1 MFQHIIN
8 KVGVS
13 IASLFA
19 TQSSPTRAGNQK
31 KSRKSAVQE
40 AKHMAK
46 RRLICGAGMFR
57 NLNNFAVLGAAAL
70 LAAAAPADSQAPA
83 APAPSYADLADLALT
98 APIAAHARVT
108 RATALKA
115 ERATNVGPG
124 LARFVVDAQIVS
136 LIRAPEG
143 LPARVSYVVDLPRD
157 AKGRAPKLKKGAEY
171 LLLAAPV
178 AERPGEI
185 RLVAPDAQLAYAP
198 DRAETLRAILREG
211 TGRDAAP
218 RITGIGRAFH
228 VPGAIPGESETQI
241 FLLTADNRPVSLNV
255 LRRPGQTPLWS
266 VALSEIVDDAAGPP
280 RPNTLLWYRLA
291 CTLPRALP
299 RQSLAEADAN
309 AAAAI
314 QADYRLILDRLGP
327 CARTRTRR

>member
-8 KVGVS
+8 EVAVS
-13 IASLFA
+13 IASLLE
-19 TQSSPTRAGNQK
+19 TQSSPTRRGNLK
-31 KSRKSAVQE
+31 DSRKSAVQE

-46 RRLICGAGMFR
+46 RRLICGAGTIK
-57 NLNNFAVLGAAAL
+57 NLNTFAAL
-70 LAAAAPADSQAPA
+70 FAGMLLATAAPADSQAPA
-83 APAPSYADLADLALT
+83 APAPTYADLADLALT
-98 APIAAHARVT
+98 APIAAHARMM
-108 RATALKA
+108 RAAVLKA
-115 ERATNVGPG
+115 ERAPGVGPG
-124 LARFVVDAQIVS
+124 LARFVVEAQIVS
-136 LIRAPEG
+136 LIRAPQG
-143 LPARVSYVVDLPRD
+143 LPSRVSYVVDLPRD
-157 AKGRAPKLKKGAEY
+157 AKGRAPRLKKGSEF

-280 RPNTLLWYRLA
+280 KPNTLLWYRLA

-299 RQSLAEADAN
+299 GQSVAEADA
-309 AAAAI
+309 AGAAAI
-314 QADYRLILDRLGP
+314 QADYRLILERLGP
-327 CARTRTRR
+327 CARSRARR